1 MNRNT
6 IYKDKSSP
14 IASAVE
20 RVHKNATNTNT
31 KQSSLTK
38 DIQNIKLSQ
47 GTSKNSINKDKNN
60 TNINNKSQSLE
71 TFKDKSDTIVI
82 KQDTKV
88 HSYFPPCLRSI
99 IKSLEY
105 KHQNGH
111 VYLEQQSEKW
121 DDPTGEEP
129 LPDEEEFEPFIF
141 IKYLPRLN
149 VIVSSVRKSPLPVK
163 SKFSPPITLAL
174 DLDETLVHCSIQ
186 AIELPEFTFCV
197 NFNGADYE
205 VYVRIRPHLE
215 YFLRQVSQWFEVIVF
230 TASQKVYADNLL
242 NIIDPR
248 NEFIVHRLFRDSC
261 IYVDGNYLKDLNIL
275 GRSLDKVV
283 IVDNSFQAFGY
294 NIDNGIPI
302 ESWFNDENDC
312 ELLKLVPF
320 LRHLKDVNDVRPYI
334 RQAFHLREFVD
345 AIVPRFG

>member
-1 MNRNT
+1 M
-6 IYKDKSSP
+6 
-14 IASAVE
+14 
-20 RVHKNATNTNT
+20 
-31 KQSSLTK
+31 
-38 DIQNIKLSQ
+38 
-47 GTSKNSINKDKNN
+47 
-60 TNINNKSQSLE
+60 
-71 TFKDKSDTIVI
+71 
-82 KQDTKV
+82 
-88 HSYFPPCLRSI
+88 
-99 IKSLEY
+99 
-105 KHQNGH
+105 
-111 VYLEQQSEKW
+111 
-121 DDPTGEEP
+121 
-129 LPDEEEFEPFIF
+129 
-141 IKYLPRLN
+141 
-149 VIVSSVRKSPLPVK
+149 
-163 SKFSPPITLAL
+163 
-174 DLDETLVHCSIQ
+174 
-186 AIELPEFTFCV
+186 PEFTFCV

-215 YFLRQVSQWFEVIVF
+215 YFLRQVSQWFEVVVF

-261 IYVDGNYLKDLNIL
+261 IYVDGNYLKDLSIL
-275 GRSLDKVV
+275 GRSLDKVL